1 MRDKAKVAANQRRYR
16 AAHREEVAAYMGAYR
31 AAHRKKRA
39 ISGAAWHAAHR
50 EERAISGAAWHAA
63 HREERRAYMADR
75 MKVLGETMR
84 ISKLPPELREL
95 ALSIRAV
102 RQAIQ
107 RRNAA

>member
-16 AAHREEVAAYMGAYR
+16 AAHREEVAAF
-31 AAHRKKRA
+31 
-39 ISGAAWHAAHR
+39 
-50 EERAISGAAWHAA
+50 
-63 HREERRAYMADR
+63 MADR
-75 MKVLGETMR
+75 MRVLGETMR